1 MEDICTASRQAVRTG
16 IADAQSLLQ
25 GSSRSRVKGE
35 GLEYVDFRPYVPGD
49 DIRYVDWR
57 ISARR
62 TVPGNRID
70 LVVKEFMSEKMV
82 HTLIVLDMSSSMVFK
97 DKLPGS
103 LYTSSLMISLAEA
116 FEDKIMI
123 GIISGD
129 EYRVYVPRR
138 PREAIYYL
146 VNRVCRE
153 KPCSGEK
160 DTATLFGEIIRKTR
174 MIRGAVFLTDYSH
187 TPEHI
192 RVLRKI
198 SVARGLS
205 LSLIYFYDWAEI
217 NPPLE
222 KGYVPICDLNGECIA
237 GDIRAIYKAIREHV
251 HRINAVSKLVTPYVI
266 RIMGL
271 TGARTEKLRIMN
283 TYLSIRTRK
292 PLVPTR

>member
-1 MEDICTASRQAVRTG
+1 MTG

-35 GLEYVDFRPYVPGD
+35 GLEYIDFRPYTLGD

-62 TVPGNRID
+62 TAPDGRIE
-70 LVVKEFMSEKMV
+70 LVVKEFMNEKMV
-82 HTLIVLDMSSSMVFK
+82 HTLLVLDMSSTMAFK
-97 DKLPGS
+97 DKLPAAI
-103 LYTSSLMISLAEA
+103 YAASLMISLAEA
-116 FEDKIMI
+116 FEDKIVI

-129 EYRVYVPRR
+129 EYRFYVPRR
-138 PREAIYYL
+138 PRDAVYYL

-153 KPCSGEK
+153 NPCGGEK
-160 DTATLFGEIIRKTR
+160 DTAALFGEIIRKTR

-187 TPEHI
+187 SPEHI

-198 SVARGLS
+198 ASARGLG

-217 NPPLE
+217 NPPLD

-237 GDIRAIYKAIREHV
+237 GDIGEIYKAIREHV

-292 PLVPTR
+292 PLISTR